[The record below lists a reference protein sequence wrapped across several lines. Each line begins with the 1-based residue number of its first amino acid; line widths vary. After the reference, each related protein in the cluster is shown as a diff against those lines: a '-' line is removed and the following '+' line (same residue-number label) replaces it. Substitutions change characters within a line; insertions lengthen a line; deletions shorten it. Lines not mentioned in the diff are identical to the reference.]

1 MEFRSFLPYALPGLL
16 AVIGWWWWLS
26 RKNKPDANHIS
37 ADVNHVDANACH
49 VEADPCHVEADTS
62 HGDFQCL
69 AVLGQG
75 TFGKVLLAKARDTG
89 EKYAIKAL
97 KKADYLGSED
107 FGSLMCERRVFEM
120 LNSEQHPF
128 LVNYFGAFQTSGH
141 VCLKMEYVVGGDL
154 KMDPDADAVPEPRA
168 VFTAACVVLGLE
180 HLHSHKIAHRDLK
193 LDNLLLDRDGLI
205 KIADFGICKEGM
217 GASDRTG
224 TFIGT
229 PDFLAP
235 EALTEETY
243 TRAVDWWA
251 LGVLLYEMLIG
262 KVEPKA
268 HACIATLSN
277 SVTGNDEDAMF
288 ESIIR
293 DPVQFPSHLSTE
305 ATSIITGL
313 LEKDPE
319 WRLGAGERGVE
330 DVKAHPFFRSVD
342 WPALLDKRVTPP
354 FIPTISEREA
364 LCNSAAPVFTL
375 PHKRRALTEEEQ
387 ELFKD
392 FEYVA
397 DWF

>member
-1 MEFRSFLPYALPGLL
+1 
-16 AVIGWWWWLS
+16 
-26 RKNKPDANHIS
+26 
-37 ADVNHVDANACH
+37 
-49 VEADPCHVEADTS
+49 
-62 HGDFQCL
+62 
-69 AVLGQG
+69 
-75 TFGKVLLAKARDTG
+75 
-89 EKYAIKAL
+89 
-97 KKADYLGSED
+97 
-107 FGSLMCERRVFEM
+107 
-120 LNSEQHPF
+120 
-128 LVNYFGAFQTSGH
+128 
-141 VCLKMEYVVGGDL
+141 
-154 KMDPDADAVPEPRA
+154 
-168 VFTAACVVLGLE
+168 
-180 HLHSHKIAHRDLK
+180 
-193 LDNLLLDRDGLI
+193 
-205 KIADFGICKEGM
+205 M
-217 GASDRTG
+217 GASDLTG

-229 PDFLAP
+229 PDFIAP

-251 LGVLLYEMLIG
+251 LGVLLYEMLVG
-262 KVEPKA
+262 KRPF
-268 HACIATLSN
+268 
-277 SVTGNDEDAMF
+277 TGNDEDAMF

-330 DVKAHPFFRSVD
+330 DVKAHPFFRVRGTHNRFRALSHEGGTPLSFFSSLSFQSVD
-342 WPALLDKRVTPP
+342 WPALLAKRVTPP

-364 LCNSAAPVFTL
+364 LCSSAAPVFTL

>member
-1 MEFRSFLPYALPGLL
+1 
-16 AVIGWWWWLS
+16 
-26 RKNKPDANHIS
+26 
-37 ADVNHVDANACH
+37 
-49 VEADPCHVEADTS
+49 
-62 HGDFQCL
+62 Q
-69 AVLGQG
+69 
-75 TFGKVLLAKARDTG
+75 VLLAEARHTG

-107 FGSLMCERRVFEM
+107 FGSLMCERRVFET

-154 KMDPDADAVPEPRA
+154 KMDPNAGAFPEPRA

-193 LDNLLLDRDGLI
+193 LDNLLLDRDGFI

-217 GASDRTG
+217 GASDLTG

-251 LGVLLYEMLIG
+251 LGVLLYEMLVG
-262 KVEPKA
+262 KRPF
-268 HACIATLSN
+268 
-277 SVTGNDEDAMF
+277 TGNDEDAMF

-293 DPVQFPSHLSTE
+293 DAVQFPSHLSTE

-364 LCNSAAPVFTL
+364 LCSSAAPVFTL

-392 FEYVA
+392 FEFVA

>member
-1 MEFRSFLPYALPGLL
+1 MVFIMCGGSKRS
-16 AVIGWWWWLS
+16 
-26 RKNKPDANHIS
+26 
-37 ADVNHVDANACH
+37 
-49 VEADPCHVEADTS
+49 
-62 HGDFQCL
+62 
-69 AVLGQG
+69 
-75 TFGKVLLAKARDTG
+75 VLLAEARDTG

-107 FGSLMCERRVFEM
+107 FGSLMCERRVFET
-120 LNSEQHPF
+120 LNNEQHPF
-128 LVNYFGAFQTSGH
+128 LVNYFGAFQTSEH

-154 KMDPDADAVPEPRA
+154 KMDPDADAFPEPRA

-193 LDNLLLDRDGLI
+193 LDNLLLDREGFV

-217 GASDRTG
+217 GASDVTG

-229 PDFLAP
+229 PDFIAP

-262 KVEPKA
+262 KRPF
-268 HACIATLSN
+268 
-277 SVTGNDEDAMF
+277 TGNDEDAMF

-342 WPALLDKRVTPP
+342 WPALLAKRVTPP

-364 LCNSAAPVFTL
+364 LCGSAAPVFTL

-392 FEYVA
+392 FDYVA